1 MDFLA
6 LARFL
11 DNLLVE
17 IAGSLFRRHSL
28 FALKRLY
35 IGQILLSIMDAY
47 RIFIEYKNGDLPGI
61 KHIRRAVK
69 KKDVYLLE
77 LIALM
82 RTRTPGAEPI
92 SEDEITAEQKDSFK
106 EKFNE
111 MVLSSRIIQRMFPD
125 FRGNYRN
132 TKKDLGAI
140 TEELTEDTQ
149 SIVSASTDTS
159 RSTTSEIKGTL
170 SSSSTIPMG
179 PGSSGGASKEQ
190 VFDPKKKFNYEMACN
205 RHFMNRSMS
214 RIKKLAKICKA
225 EANTKWP
232 VCAASKVYVKNEKLN
247 DPSLSRYFKFLDNS
261 DRFCHMIGDVEHFI
275 IALNDDKFKTFAFG
289 NRFEDTLQIGESMF
303 NINLIQIRKSLKTL
317 ISSKMGDNI
326 DNTLSID
333 TLAIHDNPNK
343 DVVNFTILLCSIGLP
358 VFQMFSIEDLLKS
371 WRKLRFRKFTSRN
384 VLRTIGHI
392 LYTEEIF
399 MGEVYNSKTEAQ
411 LFLNQYDRDLFV
423 NDDDVSDSTRPETF
437 FFHMWYHYPTKN
449 QFKFLANMADD
460 IRDECVTNN

>member
-1 MDFLA
+1 
-6 LARFL
+6 
-11 DNLLVE
+11 
-17 IAGSLFRRHSL
+17 
-28 FALKRLY
+28 
-35 IGQILLSIMDAY
+35 MDAY

-111 MVLSSRIIQRMFPD
+111 MVLSSRIIQRMFPG
-125 FRGNYRN
+125 FRGNYRK
-132 TKKDLGAI
+132 TKKDLDAI

-149 SIVSASTDTS
+149 SIASASTDTS
-159 RSTTSEIKGTL
+159 RSTTSEIKGGL
-170 SSSSTIPMG
+170 SSSSTVPMG

-190 VFDPKKKFNYEMACN
+190 VSDPKKKFNYEMECN
-205 RHFMNRSMS
+205 RHFMNRSKS

-225 EANTKWP
+225 ETSMKWP
-232 VCAASKVYVKNEKLN
+232 MCAASKIYVNNEELR
-247 DPSLSRYFKFLDNS
+247 DPSQTAYFKFLDNS

-275 IALNDDKFKTFAFG
+275 IALNDDKFKTYVFG
-289 NRFEDTLQIGESMF
+289 DNVEIYDSV
-303 NINLIQIRKSLKTL
+303 INLIQIRKSLRTL
-317 ISSKMGDNI
+317 ISSKIADNK
-326 DNTLSID
+326 DNTLSVD
-333 TLAIHDNPNK
+333 DNTLSVETLAIHDNPNK

-371 WRKLRFRKFTSRN
+371 WRKLRFKKFTSRN